1 MMRTRAA
8 VSADSAG
15 APASGALTVQ
25 VSAQTDNFSPRT
37 GRQSAAVATNL
48 IEVGTPD
55 HERVASAHAGT
66 VLRADLAAAQTGQPS
81 TALAG
86 HVNAQ
91 YLRGE
96 IDPSAVDDPE
106 CDRNSDSGDE
116 APDLLRRSDS
126 VLWLQCLLNW
136 YNLRTR

>member
-1 MMRTRAA
+1 MQDVTRRTAVAHGLQTHRAA
-8 VSADSAG
+8 IRIHKRIS
-15 APASGALTVQ
+15 Q
-25 VSAQTDNFSPRT
+25 
-37 GRQSAAVATNL
+37 
-48 IEVGTPD
+48 
-55 HERVASAHAGT
+55 H

-86 HVNAQ
+86 HVNTQ

-106 CDRNSDSGDE
+106 CDRNSDSGVYE
-116 APDLLRRSDS
+116 APDLLRRSGS